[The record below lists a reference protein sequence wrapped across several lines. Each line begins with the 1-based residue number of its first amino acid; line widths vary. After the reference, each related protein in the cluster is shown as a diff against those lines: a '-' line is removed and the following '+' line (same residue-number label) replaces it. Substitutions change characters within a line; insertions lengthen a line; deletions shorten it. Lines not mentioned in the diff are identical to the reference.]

1 MAPLG
6 SSARHDMTV
15 RSPVVRRGRWIL
27 LIVPVA
33 IVAAIV
39 AVFVG
44 SVLRTHQQ
52 EVESSYDAVYVVSVD
67 GSGLRMLTTDKR
79 DHQYVWSPDGRQI
92 VAQSDTAKSPN
103 SVPGPIE
110 LMGAGG
116 GAVREI
122 HAAGF
127 AFDPAWRS
135 EHALELLD
143 TASVSETTPTRILE
157 LSLPG
162 TVRLVRSI
170 GLIGAAGWSPDG
182 GLLAIVPCRGGSYHS
197 VELLSAIGQPE
208 RRLGGLHGSLG
219 PGVCLDP
226 AAEADEALVW
236 APAGRSLYVRT
247 TSGLWRYR
255 LAGGPPEL
263 VEAGSQTGGA
273 AAVSPDGKL
282 LVVEGD
288 AVRRGNTVS
297 LLYLR
302 PAAGGHARLLTAQ
315 TGSEPV
321 WSPDGAAV
329 AFVSGSAIYTAPL
342 AGGPARKVAGLS
354 GHDISDLSW
363 SPDGRRLGFVGS
375 VETPQT

>member
-1 MAPLG
+1 
-6 SSARHDMTV
+6 V
-15 RSPVVRRGRWIL
+15 
-27 LIVPVA
+27 
-33 IVAAIV
+33 
-39 AVFVG
+39 
-44 SVLRTHQQ
+44 
-52 EVESSYDAVYVVSVD
+52 
-67 GSGLRMLTTDKR
+67 
-79 DHQYVWSPDGRQI
+79 
-92 VAQSDTAKSPN
+92 
-103 SVPGPIE
+103 
-110 LMGAGG
+110 
-116 GAVREI
+116 

-143 TASVSETTPTRILE
+143 TASVSETRRTRILE

-162 TVRLVRSI
+162 TVRLGRSI
-170 GLIGAAGWSPDG
+170 GPIGAAAWSPDG
-182 GLLAIVPCRGGSYHS
+182 RLLAILPCRGGSYHD
-197 VELLSAIGQPE
+197 VERLPAIGQPE

-247 TSGLWRYR
+247 TRGLWRYR
-255 LAGGPPEL
+255 LTGGPPEL
-263 VEAGSQTGGA
+263 VEAGSQTGFA
-273 AAVSPDGKL
+273 AAVSPDGKQ
-282 LVVEGD
+282 LVIEGE

-302 PAAGGHARLLTAQ
+302 PAAGGRARLLTAQ
-315 TGSEPV
+315 PGGEPA

-342 AGGPARKVAGLS
+342 AGGPAQKVVGLS

-363 SPDGRRLGFVGS
+363 SPDGRRLGFVAS